1 MIASTVDPLFEA
13 SAAEV
18 FASSLHDNGRASL
31 VGTKTF
37 GKGLIQHT
45 FPMPDGYVVRL
56 GVKERDA
63 SSNRVFGSVWF
74 WVLACGERSILCAL
88 LSGRH
93 II

>member
-1 MIASTVDPLFEA
+1 MIAFTIDPLFEA

-18 FASSLHDNGRASL
+18 FASSLHDNGRAAL

-56 GVKERDA
+56 GVIKREMQA
-63 SSNRVFGSVWF
+63 LTGFLALCGCGCWRV
-74 WVLACGERSILCAL
+74 
-88 LSGRH
+88 LSGRY